1 MTVWG
6 GHTKGMDHLHLRA
19 EQHIAKARKRKSS
32 VASHMDKLSHAEQR
46 KALYEQRAQAKLR
59 GRRDWDE
66 FED

>member
-6 GHTKGMDHLHLRA
+6 GHIKDMDHLHRRA
-19 EQHIAKARKRKSS
+19 EEHISKARKKKSS
-32 VASHMDKLSHAEQR
+32 IASHMDKLSHAEQR

-59 GRRDWDE
+59 ARRDWDE